1 MILQFSLVI
10 LGMGTPFHPISSTHR
25 CDFRTILYIRQLIY
39 PCAFHFCLIIAIS
52 RIKLSRGYHK
62 QMGSSN
68 LLMYEKFRS
77 CPSRGFPGL
86 CWRWKVVVAR

>member
-25 CDFRTILYIRQLIY
+25 CDFRTSLYIRQLIY

-52 RIKLSRGYHK
+52 PI
-62 QMGSSN
+62 QTQ
-68 LLMYEKFRS
+68 
-77 CPSRGFPGL
+77 
-86 CWRWKVVVAR
+86 